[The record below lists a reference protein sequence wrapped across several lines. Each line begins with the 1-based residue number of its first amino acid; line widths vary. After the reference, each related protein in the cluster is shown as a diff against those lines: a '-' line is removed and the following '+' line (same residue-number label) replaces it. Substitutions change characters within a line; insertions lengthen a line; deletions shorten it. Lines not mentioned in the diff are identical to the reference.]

1 MCSVPTEAPAAIRT
15 RWLAELS
22 EALDSAQRLLAQL
35 NPVDTEAEA
44 LDLYARVEAAR
55 FEVRSLRLGRQ
66 RIPRD
71 EDDPKWTGF
80 IPWQPE
86 ERAGAHIPS
95 GKSPPPAKGSR

>member
-1 MCSVPTEAPAAIRT
+1 MCSVPTEAPAAIRA

-22 EALDSAQRLLAQL
+22 EALDSAQRLLAHL
-35 NPVDTEAEA
+35 NPVDSNSEA
-44 LDLYARVEAAR
+44 LELNARIEAAL
-55 FEVRSLRLGRQ
+55 FEVQSLRRGGQ
-66 RIPRD
+66 GMPRN

-80 IPWQPE
+80 MAWQSG

>member
-1 MCSVPTEAPAAIRT
+1 MCSVPTEAPAAIRA

-22 EALDSAQRLLAQL
+22 EALDSAQRLLAHL
-35 NPVDTEAEA
+35 NPVDSNSEA
-44 LDLYARVEAAR
+44 LELNARIAAAL
-55 FEVRSLRLGRQ
+55 FEVRSLRLSRQ
-66 RIPRD
+66 LIPHD

-80 IPWQPE
+80 IPWQPR